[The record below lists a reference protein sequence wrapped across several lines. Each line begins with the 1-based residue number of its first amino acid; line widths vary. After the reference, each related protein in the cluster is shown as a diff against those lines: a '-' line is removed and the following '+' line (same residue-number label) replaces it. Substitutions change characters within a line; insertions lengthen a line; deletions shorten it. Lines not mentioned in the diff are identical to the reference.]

1 MANYKAG
8 NYITQQSGYK
18 SFMPSLV
25 NGPFDWKDKRIDI
38 LLSEAMRYLGE
49 LNAYSKLVPDVDFF
63 IQMYV
68 AKEATTSNR
77 IEGTRTNLDEAL
89 LPKIEVDPEKRDD
102 WSEVQN
108 YINAI
113 NYSIDQLAKP
123 HQPPFSMRLIKEAHK
138 KLLDNVR
145 GYVKLPGEIRRSQNW
160 IGGATLKDAV
170 YIPPHFTEVPDLLH
184 DLEKFLHNKS
194 VQVPDLIRTAI
205 GHYQFETI
213 HPFLDGN
220 GRIGRLIVTLHLV
233 SLGILN
239 KPTLYLS
246 DFFEKNR
253 SHYYDAL
260 SRVRESNDLEHW
272 IRFFLTGVVQT
283 AKEARETLEKI
294 IDLREKYEQTIMSAM
309 GSTRQKLARQLLN
322 KLYAKPIVTIRE
334 MMNLVPMTFPTASAI
349 AKDFEKLGMFTE
361 KTGRKKDRIF
371 YLREYLDLFNN

>member
-8 NYITQQSGYK
+8 TYTQQHEYK
-18 SFMPSLV
+18 SFKPSLV
-25 NGPFDWKDKRIDI
+25 NGPFDWKDKRIDV

-89 LPKIEVDPEKRDD
+89 LPQVEVDPEKRND

-108 YINAI
+108 YISAI
-113 NYSIDQLAKP
+113 NYSIDQLSKP
-123 HQPPFSMRLIKEAHK
+123 NQPPFSMRLIKEAHK

-145 GYVKLPGEIRRSQNW
+145 GYVKLPGEVRRSQNW
-160 IGGATLKDAV
+160 IGGATLNDAV

-184 DLEKFLHNKS
+184 DLEKFLHNQS
-194 VQVPDLIRTAI
+194 IQVPDLIRTAI

-220 GRIGRLIVTLHLV
+220 GRIGRLIITLHLV

-260 SRVRESNDLEHW
+260 SRVRKSNDLEHW

-283 AKEARETLEKI
+283 AKEARETMEKI
-294 IDLREKYEQTIMSAM
+294 IDLREKYEQTIMSGM
-309 GSTRQKLARQLLN
+309 GIKRQKLARQLLN
-322 KLYAKPIVTIRE
+322 KLYSKPIVTINE
-334 MMNLVPMTFPTASAI
+334 MMTLVPMTFPTASAI

-371 YLREYLDLFNN
+371 YLREYLDLFNK

>member
-8 NYITQQSGYK
+8 TYTQQHGYK
-18 SFMPSLV
+18 SFKPSLV
-25 NGPFDWKDKRIDI
+25 DGPFDWKDKRIDV

-89 LPKIEVDPEKRDD
+89 LPQVEVDPEKRND

-108 YINAI
+108 YISAI

-123 HQPPFSMRLIKEAHK
+123 NQPPFSMRLIKEAHK

-145 GYVKLPGEIRRSQNW
+145 GYVKLPGEVRRSQNW
-160 IGGATLKDAV
+160 IGGATLNDAV

-184 DLEKFLHNKS
+184 DLEKFLHNQS
-194 VQVPDLIRTAI
+194 IQVPDLIRTAI

-220 GRIGRLIVTLHLV
+220 GRIGRLIITLHLV

-260 SRVRESNDLEHW
+260 SRVRKSNDLEHW

-283 AKEARETLEKI
+283 AKEARETMEKI
-294 IDLREKYEQTIMSAM
+294 IDLREKYEQTIMSGM
-309 GSTRQKLARQLLN
+309 GIKRQKLARQLLN
-322 KLYAKPIVTIRE
+322 KLYSKPIVTINE
-334 MMNLVPMTFPTASAI
+334 MMALVPMTFPTASAI

-371 YLREYLDLFNN
+371 YLREYLDLFNK